1 MCCEHHFAY
10 IWSCMYMYDC
20 FIQSLY
26 TKEGEAESQ
35 RFYRVMCVH
44 TFN

>member
-10 IWSCMYMYDC
+10 IWSCMYVYDC

-26 TKEGEAESQ
+26 TKEGEAESH
-35 RFYRVMCVH
+35 RSCVYTH
-44 TFN
+44 LIK